1 MSAPSLA
8 TRVAGEQCVS
18 AGRPAYVPDRPV
30 VVFHVMSPFA
40 RGSITV
46 RVNALCSEAIP
57 AKLVLVLRA
66 DIDLRLTT
74 VVQIRH
80 IDRVVEP

>member
-1 MSAPSLA
+1 
-8 TRVAGEQCVS
+8 
-18 AGRPAYVPDRPV
+18 
-30 VVFHVMSPFA
+30 MSPFA